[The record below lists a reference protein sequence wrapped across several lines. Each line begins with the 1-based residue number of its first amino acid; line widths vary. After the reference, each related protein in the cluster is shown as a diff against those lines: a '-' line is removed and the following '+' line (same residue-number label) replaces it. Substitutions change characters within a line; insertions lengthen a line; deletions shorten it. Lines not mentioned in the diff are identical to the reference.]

1 VFSLDLLA
9 NVKRFR
15 ELGDNSGA
23 DVTGSN
29 CIACLAHL
37 AIFYETVCRT
47 DPVGRS
53 ELYNLCDSA
62 LQRLGTLTS
71 ELRFDEYTHLD
82 LLLGVRPF
90 LRCLPVTMTKTGGWD
105 RTLGISRYRSS
116 MPA

>member
-1 VFSLDLLA
+1 M
-9 NVKRFR
+9 KGFR
-15 ELGDNSGA
+15 ELGDKSGA
-23 DVTGSN
+23 DVIGSN

-37 AIFYETVCRT
+37 AIFYEAVCRT

-71 ELRFDEYTHLD
+71 ELHFNEYTYLD

-90 LRCLPVTMTKTGGWD
+90 LRCLLITMTKMGDWD
-105 RTLGISRYRSS
+105 RILGINRYRSS
-116 MPA
+116 APA